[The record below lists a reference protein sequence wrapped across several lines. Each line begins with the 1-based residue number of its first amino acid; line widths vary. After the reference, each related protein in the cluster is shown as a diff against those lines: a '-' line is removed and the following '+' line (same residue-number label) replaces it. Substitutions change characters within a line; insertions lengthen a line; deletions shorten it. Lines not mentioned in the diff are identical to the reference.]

1 MQFLFPWFFWAALAV
16 AVPILIHLF
25 YFRRFKQVYFTNVR
39 FLKEVKEETS
49 ARSKLRNLLVLAAR
63 CLALLAL
70 VLGFVQPFIKSKNDV
85 KQGEQAV
92 SIFVDNSFSM
102 SALSEEAPLVEKA
115 KQRAREIVKAYAAD
129 DRFQILTNDF
139 EGRHQRLVSKDDA
152 LNLIEEIKVSPATQL
167 FSKVLQ
173 RQQQVLNTA
182 AKDIK
187 AAFIISD
194 FQKNVT
200 DFANFKDTLL
210 DINLVPLQA
219 VQEKNI
225 SIDSCWFESPVPL
238 PNQINPLLV
247 RLSNHSNEVAKDI
260 RLALRYDGQAKPVGS
275 FEIPA
280 RSSRTDTVKMS
291 ILRTGWYEAELSIA
305 DFPVQFDDK
314 YLFSFEVP
322 KEINVLIINENTPN
336 KFMESAFAGAGAFK
350 VTSLSSR
357 NLDYSKLSTFR
368 LIILNELN
376 TISSG
381 LGAELLQYS
390 KNGGNV
396 MLFPSGNTSDL
407 TSYRNFFTS
416 FQANDFSGFEAQ
428 QREVE
433 SLNSEEFVFKDVFE
447 KNNSNLKLPVT
458 KGNFKINE
466 FRAVEKLL
474 TYRDGSTFLSK
485 YRADKG
491 NLYVC
496 SAPLDEQYSN
506 LVRNGEIFI
515 PMLYKMAISSAQNR
529 QISYFIGKDVSLE
542 TENVNIAADGGETNY
557 RLKSKTGEFIPEQK
571 LLGSKLTMSVQ
582 NQIKEADFYDLM
594 FKQDSV
600 LSKFA
605 FNYDRRESALDYFSE
620 KELQNFTRKNLN
632 VMDSRAEAN
641 FTNVVSDRNQG
652 IVLWKWCLIF
662 ALLFLGLETL
672 LLRFWKV

>member
-70 VLGFVQPFIKSKNDV
+70 VLGFVQPFIKSKNEV

-92 SIFVDNSFSM
+92 SVFVDNSFSM

-182 AKDIK
+182 AKDLK
-187 AAFIISD
+187 TAFIISD

-200 DFANFKDTLL
+200 DLANFKDTLL

-247 RLSNHSNEVAKDI
+247 RMSNHSNEVAKDI

-291 ILRTGWYEAELSIA
+291 ILRTGWHEAELSIT

-396 MLFPSGNTSDL
+396 MLFPSGNASDL

-416 FQANDFSGFEAQ
+416 FQANDFSSFEAQ

-447 KNNSNLKLPVT
+447 KNNSNVKLPVT

-542 TENVNIAADGGETNY
+542 TDNVNIAADGGETNY

-620 KELQNFTRKNLN
+620 KELQNFARKNLA